1 MRKAST
7 PCVIMTGPPT
17 NVRRKASLRLRM
29 RSALDSVLLVMAR
42 SLYVWGKGWR
52 SLVAGARGNKRDGP
66 KAAPKRPWGLKPL
79 PGLLARDAEF
89 GRGDGNIFG
98 PTLECRIFGR
108 LKPFECELALVD
120 PFDCCDPEPLEP
132 TLLVPVGREH
142 PRADPKRF
150 PGIGRRDVGVFG
162 LAGGCGCGSRRTR
175 GSGRRALV
183 RGLF

>member
-89 GRGDGNIFG
+89 GMGDGNIFG

-108 LKPFECELALVD
+108 LKKTHRGGLRAAPLVSA
-120 PFDCCDPEPLEP
+120 
-132 TLLVPVGREH
+132 RS
-142 PRADPKRF
+142 RNKRS
-150 PGIGRRDVGVFG
+150 PSLPPNIE
-162 LAGGCGCGSRRTR
+162 
-175 GSGRRALV
+175 
-183 RGLF
+183 